1 MNVAIHRAV
10 EGSSFDNRDWGAEDE
25 LAEEELRPSVQGAAD
40 VLSSVEVPYSVAQTA
55 LEIVA
60 LTNMERIR
68 GGEEPLEFGSD
79 ALCYQRNTQV
89 DQELVSTM

>member
-68 GGEEPLEFGSD
+68 GGEAARVGSD